1 MGLMRPKTADL
12 DIVERSFY
20 NDLSHPNNGK
30 SFMSLIHI
38 SNLSKHF
45 QVLNRR
51 EGLSGAFR
59 DLFSGDYR
67 NVKAVDGISLDIEAG
82 EIVGYIGPN
91 GAGKST
97 TIKMMTGI
105 LKPSGGTIEIN
116 GIAPYD
122 NRIRQAQIMGVVFGQ
137 RTQLW
142 WDLPVIESFKILKEI
157 YKVDQKTFDDH
168 MGLFNELVDLKKLYS
183 QQVRTLS
190 LGQRMLCDITASFL
204 HNPQV
209 VFLDE
214 PTIGLDISVKAKMR
228 SVIKELNSTRNTTI
242 ILTTHDLG
250 DVEALCQRIIIIDKG
265 LILFDGDI
273 KKVNSLFGAYRTLKL
288 QIDGYNESTPQ
299 LLSDKFTERF
309 GAGHGIT
316 IANPEEFWTDV
327 TIDQARTP
335 LADVLNFVM
344 TSFTVSDVRIVEIS
358 MENVVQQVYDGA
370 LR

>member
-1 MGLMRPKTADL
+1 
-12 DIVERSFY
+12 
-20 NDLSHPNNGK
+20 
-30 SFMSLIHI
+30 MSLIHI
-38 SNLSKHF
+38 QNLNKHF
-45 QVLNRR
+45 KVLNRQ
-51 EGLSGAFR
+51 EGIGGAFR

-67 NVKAVDGISLDIEAG
+67 IVKAVDGISYDIEPG

-105 LKPSGGTIEIN
+105 LKPTSGTILVN
-116 GIAPYD
+116 DHPPYA

-157 YKVDQKTFDDH
+157 YKVDQETFDRH
-168 MGLFNELVDLKKLYS
+168 MGMFNELVGLKSLYM

-214 PTIGLDISVKAKMR
+214 PTIGLDISIKAKIR
-228 SVIKELNSTRNTTI
+228 SVIKELNQARRTTI

-265 LILFDGDI
+265 KILFDGDI
-273 KKVNSLFGAYRTLKL
+273 KKVTALFGAYRTLKV
-288 QIDGYNESTPQ
+288 QIDRFSEGTLDDLRGKLEPQ
-299 LLSDKFTERF
+299 F
-309 GAGHGIT
+309 GRQNGIT
-316 IANPEEFWTDV
+316 IGQTEEFWTDI

-335 LADVLNFVM
+335 LSDLLSFVM
-344 TSFTVSDVRIVEIS
+344 TNFPILDVRIVEIS
-358 MENVVQQVYDGA
+358 MESVVQKVYDGA
-370 LR
+370 LG

>member
-1 MGLMRPKTADL
+1 
-12 DIVERSFY
+12 
-20 NDLSHPNNGK
+20 
-30 SFMSLIHI
+30 MSLIHI
-38 SNLSKHF
+38 ENLSKHF
-45 QVLNRR
+45 KVLNRR
-51 EGLSGAFR
+51 EGLGGAVR

-67 NVKAVDGISLDIEAG
+67 TVEAVAGISFDIEAG

-105 LKPSGGTIEIN
+105 LKPTGGVIEVN
-116 GIAPYD
+116 GLTPYE

-157 YKVDQKTFDDH
+157 YKVDDKTFDDH
-168 MGLFNELVDLKKLYS
+168 MGMFNELVGLKALYS

-214 PTIGLDISVKAKMR
+214 PTIGLDISIKAKIR
-228 SVIKELNSTRNTTI
+228 SVIQELNSKRQTTI

-250 DVEALCQRIIIIDKG
+250 DVEALCKRIIIIDKG
-265 LILFDGDI
+265 KILYDGDI
-273 KKVNSLFGAYRTLKL
+273 KQVNALFGAYRTLKL
-288 QIDGYNESTPQ
+288 QIDEFTDSTLKELRQ
-299 LLSDKFTERF
+299 KVDERF

-316 IANPEEFWTDV
+316 IAETEEFWTDV
-327 TIDQARTP
+327 TIDQARTH
-335 LADVLNFVM
+335 LSDVLSLVM
-344 TSFTVSDVRIVEIS
+344 TDFPVYDVRIVEIS
-358 MENVVQQVYDGA
+358 MENVVKQIYDGA
-370 LR
+370 LELE

>member
-1 MGLMRPKTADL
+1 
-12 DIVERSFY
+12 
-20 NDLSHPNNGK
+20 
-30 SFMSLIHI
+30 MSLIHI
-38 SNLSKHF
+38 QGLSKHF
-45 QVLNRR
+45 KILNRR
-51 EGLSGAFR
+51 EGLSGAFK

-67 NVKAVDGISLDIEAG
+67 SVKAVDGISFDINAG

-105 LKPSGGTIEIN
+105 LKPTDGTILIN
-116 GIAPYD
+116 DHVPYT
-122 NRIRQAQIMGVVFGQ
+122 NRIKQAQIMGVVFGQ

-157 YKVDQKTFDDH
+157 YKVDQKTFDRH
-168 MGLFNELVDLKKLYS
+168 MDMFNELVGLKALYS
-183 QQVRTLS
+183 QQARTLS

-214 PTIGLDISVKAKMR
+214 PTIGLDISVKAKIR
-228 SVIKELNSTRNTTI
+228 TVIKELNRERNTTI

-250 DVEALCQRIIIIDKG
+250 DVEALCHRIIIIDKG
-265 LILFDGDI
+265 NILYDGDI
-273 KKVNSLFGAYRTLKL
+273 KKVNALFGAYRTIKVQINGFNENTIASLKNKL
-288 QIDGYNESTPQ
+288 
-299 LLSDKFTERF
+299 TERF
-309 GAGHGIT
+309 GKDHGIIVAET
-316 IANPEEFWTDV
+316 EEFWTDV

-335 LADVLNFVM
+335 LSDVLGFVM
-344 TSFTVSDVRIVEIS
+344 SSFAVSDVRIVEIS

-370 LR
+370 LG

>member
-1 MGLMRPKTADL
+1 
-12 DIVERSFY
+12 
-20 NDLSHPNNGK
+20 
-30 SFMSLIHI
+30 MSLIHI
-38 SNLSKHF
+38 KSLSKHF
-45 QVLNRR
+45 KILNRR
-51 EGLSGAFR
+51 EGLGGAFR
-59 DLFSGDYR
+59 DLFSGSYR
-67 NVKAVDGISLDIEAG
+67 TVEAVADISFDIDAG

-105 LKPSGGTIEIN
+105 LKPTGGVIQVN
-116 GIAPYD
+116 GLAPYE

-157 YKVDQKTFDDH
+157 YKVDQTTFDKH
-168 MGLFNELVDLKKLYS
+168 MGLFNELVGLNALYS

-190 LGQRMLCDITASFL
+190 LGQRMLCDIAASFL

-214 PTIGLDISVKAKMR
+214 PTIGLDISVKAKIR
-228 SVIKELNSTRNTTI
+228 SLIKTLNSERNTTI

-265 LILFDGDI
+265 KILYDGDI
-273 KKVNSLFGAYRTLKL
+273 KRVNALFGAYRTLKL
-288 QIDGYNESTPQ
+288 QIDN
-299 LLSDKFTERF
+299 FTEATLQTLKDKLTECF

-316 IANPEEFWTDV
+316 VAETEEFWTDV

-335 LADVLNFVM
+335 LSDVLSFVM
-344 TSFTVSDVRIVEIS
+344 KNFQVIDVRIVEIS
-358 MENVVQQVYDGA
+358 MENVVRKVYDGA
-370 LR
+370 LG

>member
-1 MGLMRPKTADL
+1 
-12 DIVERSFY
+12 
-20 NDLSHPNNGK
+20 
-30 SFMSLIHI
+30 MSLIHI
-38 SNLSKHF
+38 QNLSKHF
-45 QVLNRR
+45 KILNRQ
-51 EGLSGAFR
+51 EGLSGAFK

-67 NVKAVDGISLDIEAG
+67 TVKAVNDLSFDIEAG
-82 EIVGYIGPN
+82 EIIGYIGPN

-105 LKPSGGTIEIN
+105 LKPSEETILVN
-116 GIAPYD
+116 GQVPYT

-157 YKVDQKTFDDH
+157 YKVDQKTFDQH
-168 MGLFNELVDLKKLYS
+168 MDMFNQLVDLKALYT

-204 HNPQV
+204 HNPQI

-214 PTIGLDISVKAKMR
+214 PTIGLDISVKAKIR
-228 SVIKELNSTRNTTI
+228 SVIQELNRARNTTI

-265 LILFDGDI
+265 KILYDGEA
-273 KKVNSLFGAYRTLKL
+273 KQVHTLFGAYRTLKL
-288 QIDGYNESTPQ
+288 QLNNYSEAMHTALENK
-299 LLSDKFTERF
+299 LTERF
-309 GAGHGIT
+309 GSSHGIS
-316 IANPEEFWTDV
+316 IAQTEEFWTDI

-335 LADVLNFVM
+335 LSDVLNLVM
-344 TSFTVSDVRIVEIS
+344 NNFSVIDVRIVEIS
-358 MENVVQQVYDGA
+358 MENVVQKVYDGA
-370 LR
+370 LI

>member
-1 MGLMRPKTADL
+1 
-12 DIVERSFY
+12 
-20 NDLSHPNNGK
+20 
-30 SFMSLIHI
+30 MSLIHI
-38 SNLSKHF
+38 QNLSKHF
-45 QVLNRR
+45 KILNRR

-59 DLFSGDYR
+59 DLFSGDFR
-67 NVKAVDGISLDIEAG
+67 TVKAVDGISFDIEAG

-105 LKPSGGTIEIN
+105 LKPSDGVIQVN
-116 GIAPYD
+116 GWVPYN
-122 NRIRQAQIMGVVFGQ
+122 NRIKQAQIMGVVFGQ

-157 YKVDQKTFDDH
+157 YKVDQQTFDRH
-168 MGLFNELVDLKKLYS
+168 MSMFNDLVGLGALYS

-214 PTIGLDISVKAKMR
+214 PTIGLDISVKAKIR
-228 SVIKELNSTRNTTI
+228 SVIKELNRERNTTI

-250 DVEALCQRIIIIDKG
+250 DVEALCKRIIIIDKG
-265 LILFDGDI
+265 KILYDGGI
-273 KKVNSLFGAYRTLKL
+273 KKVNALFGAYRTIKL
-288 QIDGYNESTPQ
+288 QID
-299 LLSDKFTERF
+299 DFTDVTLQRLQEKLTGKF
-309 GAGHGIT
+309 GADNNISVAE
-316 IANPEEFWTDV
+316 IEEFWTDV

-335 LADVLNFVM
+335 LSDVLGFVM
-344 TSFTVSDVRIVEIS
+344 SSFKVSDVRIVEIS
-358 MENVVQQVYDGA
+358 MENVVQKVYDGA
-370 LR
+370 LG

>member
-1 MGLMRPKTADL
+1 
-12 DIVERSFY
+12 
-20 NDLSHPNNGK
+20 
-30 SFMSLIHI
+30 MSLIHI
-38 SNLSKHF
+38 QNLNKHF
-45 QVLNRR
+45 KVLNRH
-51 EGLSGAFR
+51 EGIGGAFR

-67 NVKAVDGISLDIEAG
+67 IVKAVDGISYDIDIG

-105 LKPSGGTIEIN
+105 LKPTSGTILVN
-116 GIAPYD
+116 GQPPYA
-122 NRIRQAQIMGVVFGQ
+122 NRIHQAQIMGVVFGQ

-157 YKVDQKTFDDH
+157 YKVDQDTFDKH
-168 MGLFNELVDLKKLYS
+168 MGMFNELVGLKALYT

-214 PTIGLDISVKAKMR
+214 PTIGLDISIKTKTR
-228 SVIKELNSTRNTTI
+228 SVIKELNQTRKTTI

-265 LILFDGDI
+265 KILFDGDI
-273 KKVNSLFGAYRTLKL
+273 KKVTALFGAYRTLKI
-288 QIDGYNESTPQ
+288 QIDHFSETTLDELRSK
-299 LLSDKFTERF
+299 LVEHF
-309 GAGHGIT
+309 GEKNGIT
-316 IANPEEFWTDV
+316 IGQTEELWTDI
-327 TIDQARTP
+327 TIDQACTP
-335 LADVLNFVM
+335 LSDVLNFVM
-344 TSFTVSDVRIVEIS
+344 AKFQVFDVRIVEIS
-358 MENVVQQVYDGA
+358 MESVVQKVYDGA
-370 LR
+370 LG

>member
-1 MGLMRPKTADL
+1 M
-12 DIVERSFY
+12 
-20 NDLSHPNNGK
+20 N
-30 SFMSLIHI
+30 LIHI
-38 SNLSKHF
+38 ENLSKHF
-45 QVLNRR
+45 KILNRR
-51 EGLSGAFR
+51 EGLGGAFR
-59 DLFSGDYR
+59 DLFSGSYR
-67 NVKAVDGISLDIEAG
+67 TVEAVAGISFDIAAG

-105 LKPSGGTIEIN
+105 LKPTDGVIEVN
-116 GIAPYD
+116 GRPPYD

-157 YKVDQKTFDDH
+157 YRVDQKTFDRH
-168 MGLFNELVDLKKLYS
+168 MNMFNDLVGLGSLYS

-214 PTIGLDISVKAKMR
+214 PTIGLDISIKAKIR
-228 SVIKELNSTRNTTI
+228 SVIQELNRERNTTI

-265 LILFDGDI
+265 KILYDGDI
-273 KKVNSLFGAYRTLKL
+273 KKVNALFGAYRTLKL
-288 QIDGYNESTPQ
+288 QIDDFNDKTIETLKDRLCDQYGPDNGVTVAETEES
-299 LLSDKFTERF
+299 
-309 GAGHGIT
+309 
-316 IANPEEFWTDV
+316 WTDV

-335 LADVLNFVM
+335 LSDVLNFVM
-344 TSFTVSDVRIVEIS
+344 SNFKVDDVRIVEIS
-358 MENVVQQVYDGA
+358 MENVVRKVYAGA
-370 LR
+370 LG

>member
-1 MGLMRPKTADL
+1 
-12 DIVERSFY
+12 
-20 NDLSHPNNGK
+20 
-30 SFMSLIHI
+30 MSLIHI
-38 SNLSKHF
+38 QNLNKHF
-45 QVLNRR
+45 KILNRS
-51 EGLSGAFR
+51 EGIGGAFR

-67 NVKAVDGISLDIEAG
+67 IVRAVDGISYDIDTG

-105 LKPSGGTIEIN
+105 LKPTSGTILVN
-116 GIAPYD
+116 DQPPYA
-122 NRIRQAQIMGVVFGQ
+122 NRIHQAQIMGVVFGQ

-157 YKVDQKTFDDH
+157 YKVDQETFDKH
-168 MGLFNELVDLKKLYS
+168 MGMFNELVGLKTLYS

-214 PTIGLDISVKAKMR
+214 PTIGLDISIKAKIR
-228 SVIKELNSTRNTTI
+228 SVIKELNRTRKTTI

-265 LILFDGDI
+265 KILYDGDI
-273 KKVNSLFGAYRTLKL
+273 KKVTALFGAYRTLKV
-288 QIDGYNESTPQ
+288 QIDHFSESTLDDLQ
-299 LLSDKFTERF
+299 GKLSQKFGEK
-309 GAGHGIT
+309 HGIT
-316 IANPEEFWTDV
+316 IGQTEESWTDL
-327 TIDQARTP
+327 TIDQACTP
-335 LADVLNFVM
+335 LSDVLSFVM
-344 TSFTVSDVRIVEIS
+344 TNFPIFDVRIVEIS
-358 MENVVQQVYDGA
+358 MESVVQKVYDGA
-370 LR
+370 LG

>member
-1 MGLMRPKTADL
+1 M
-12 DIVERSFY
+12 
-20 NDLSHPNNGK
+20 N
-30 SFMSLIHI
+30 LIHI
-38 SNLSKHF
+38 QDLNKHF
-45 QVLNRR
+45 KILNRR

-67 NVKAVDGISLDIEAG
+67 TVKAVDGISYDIEAG

-97 TIKMMTGI
+97 TIKIMTGL
-105 LKPSGGTIEIN
+105 LKPTSGTIQVN
-116 GIAPYD
+116 GLTPYE

-157 YKVDQKTFDDH
+157 YKVDQKTFDTH
-168 MGLFNELVDLKKLYS
+168 MGLFNDLVGLQTLYT

-214 PTIGLDISVKAKMR
+214 PTIGLDISIKAKMR
-228 SVIKELNSTRNTTI
+228 SVIKELNQTRKTTI

-250 DVEALCQRIIIIDKG
+250 DVEALCHRIIIIDKG
-265 LILFDGDI
+265 KIVYDGDI
-273 KKVNSLFGAYRTLKL
+273 KRVTALFGAYRTLKL
-288 QIDGYNESTPQ
+288 QFDGFNLTTLQ
-299 LLSDKFTERF
+299 NLRDKLSAQF
-309 GAGHGIT
+309 GADSGIVVAET
-316 IANPEEFWTDV
+316 EEFWTDV
-327 TIDQARTP
+327 TIDQARTH
-335 LADVLNFVM
+335 LSDVLNFVM
-344 TSFTVSDVRIVEIS
+344 SQFTIFDVRIVEIS
-358 MENVVQQVYDGA
+358 MESVVQKVYDGA

>member
-1 MGLMRPKTADL
+1 
-12 DIVERSFY
+12 
-20 NDLSHPNNGK
+20 
-30 SFMSLIHI
+30 MSLIHI
-38 SNLSKHF
+38 ENLSKHF
-45 QVLNRR
+45 KVLNRR
-51 EGLSGAFR
+51 EGLWGALR

-67 NVKAVDGISLDIEAG
+67 TVKAVDRISFDIEPG

-105 LKPSGGTIEIN
+105 LKPSDGLIQVN
-116 GIAPYD
+116 GLVPYE

-168 MGLFNELVDLKKLYS
+168 MGLFNELVGLKVLYT

-214 PTIGLDISVKAKMR
+214 PTIGLDISIKAKIR
-228 SVIKELNSTRNTTI
+228 SVIQELNHTRQTTI

-250 DVEALCQRIIIIDKG
+250 DVEALCKRILIIDKG
-265 LILFDGDI
+265 KVLYDGSA
-273 KKVNSLFGAYRTLKL
+273 KKVNTLFGAYRTLKV
-288 QIDGYNESTPQ
+288 QIDDFSDST
-299 LLSDKFTERF
+299 LADLRAKLDERF
-309 GAGHGIT
+309 GADHGIT
-316 IANPEEFWTDV
+316 VDETEEFWTDI
-327 TIDQARTP
+327 TIDQARTH
-335 LADVLNFVM
+335 LSDVLNHIM
-344 TSFTVSDVRIVEIS
+344 SSFPVFDVRIVEIA
-358 MENVVQQVYDGA
+358 MENVVQKIYDGA
-370 LR
+370 LA

>member
-1 MGLMRPKTADL
+1 
-12 DIVERSFY
+12 
-20 NDLSHPNNGK
+20 
-30 SFMSLIHI
+30 MSLIQTKD
-38 SNLSKHF
+38 LSKHF
-45 QVLNRR
+45 KILNRR
-51 EGLSGAFR
+51 EGLTGAFK
-59 DLFSGDYR
+59 DLFSGDFR
-67 NVKAVDGISLDIEAG
+67 TVKAVDGISFDIDAG

-105 LKPSGGTIEIN
+105 LKPTDGTLLIN
-116 GIAPYD
+116 GHVPYT
-122 NRIRQAQIMGVVFGQ
+122 NRIQQAQIMGVVFGQ

-157 YKVDQKTFDDH
+157 YKVDQKTFDQH
-168 MGLFNELVDLKKLYS
+168 MGMFNELVGLKVLYS
-183 QQVRTLS
+183 QQARTLS

-214 PTIGLDISVKAKMR
+214 PTIGLDISVKAKIR
-228 SVIKELNSTRNTTI
+228 SVIKELNRERNTTI

-265 LILFDGDI
+265 KILYDGDI
-273 KKVNSLFGAYRTLKL
+273 KKVNALFGAYRTIKV
-288 QIDGYNESTPQ
+288 QIDGFNENTLA
-299 LLSDKFTERF
+299 LLKNKLTERF
-309 GAGHGIT
+309 GKEHGIVVAET
-316 IANPEEFWTDV
+316 EEFWTDV

-335 LADVLNFVM
+335 LSDVLGFVM
-344 TSFTVSDVRIVEIS
+344 SNFSVSDVRIVEIS

-370 LR
+370 LG